1 MRIVHVTS
9 YQVPGFGYEEIQL
22 AREQV
27 RMGHSVWIVASN
39 YLHPLGDYS
48 VLEARFPV
56 RQVAPRTELVDGV
69 TIIRQASF
77 QIHNRVWIGGLGRLV
92 RSLRPDVVHCHN
104 LLQFHPARLAAARM
118 RAGADKF
125 VLLVDDHTLYNT
137 KRKGLIAEAFYTTY
151 RHLIHAFIAHGVS
164 TFTAAAEECQRF
176 LVNECGVKGTP
187 EVVPLGVDPELFRPD
202 ADRRS
207 AQRSRFEIPPD
218 ALVVIYT
225 GKIVPTK
232 KLDVLIDAIA
242 ELKASVPNCVCLAI
256 GDVQPEYAQALAA
269 QIDRLGLG
277 GNFRVLASV
286 SQEELAGLYSASDI
300 AVWPGAESMALFEG
314 MASGLPVVVPEGS
327 AYAEITAGGVG
338 RTFRAG
344 DGKSLA
350 SVLTNLTD
358 HDLRHRLGAE
368 GRAYIWRTRTWRS
381 SATRYLRIYESA
393 LGTTG
398 DHISAPGRNTR
409 SDGPANSKR
418 IATRGD
424 GSGPG
429 D

>member
-1 MRIVHVTS
+1 LRIVHVTS
-9 YQVPGFGYEEIQL
+9 YQVPGFGYEEIML

-56 RQVAPRTELVDGV
+56 RQVAPRTEIVDGV
-69 TIIRQASF
+69 TVIRQASF
-77 QIHNRVWIGGLGRLV
+77 QIHNRVWIRGLGRLV

-118 RAGADKF
+118 RAGTNKF

-137 KRKGLIAEAFYTTY
+137 KRNGLVAEAFYTTY

-176 LVNECGVKGTP
+176 LVNECGVEGMP

-202 ADRRS
+202 AVRRS
-207 AQRSRFEIPPD
+207 AQRSRFAIPSD

-225 GKIVPTK
+225 GKIVSTK
-232 KLDVLIDAIA
+232 KIDVLIDAIA
-242 ELKASVPNCVCLAI
+242 ELKASEPSCVCLAV
-256 GDVQPEYAQALAA
+256 GDAHPEYAQALAA
-269 QIDRLGLG
+269 QIDKLGLG
-277 GNFRVLASV
+277 AHFRVFGSV
-286 SQEELAGLYSASDI
+286 SQEELASLYSASDI

-314 MASGLPVVVPEGS
+314 MASGLPVVVPERS

-344 DGKSLA
+344 DAKSLA
-350 SVLTNLTD
+350 SVLIPLTD

-368 GRAYIWRTRTWRS
+368 GRAYIKRTRTWRS
-381 SATRYLRIYESA
+381 SANRYLRIYQEA
-393 LGTTG
+393 LGTRG
-398 DHISAPGRNTR
+398 DGISGAGRTTR
-409 SDGPANSKR
+409 SDGRADSR
-418 IATRGD
+418 GIATHGD
-424 GSGPG
+424 DSDPG
-429 D
+429 N